1 MERRRRT
8 WSLDTAAERVPGVPG
23 GIVIT
28 PRGRIGTLTAPAFA
42 AALAAARAESPRLVI
57 DLEGVDY
64 ISGPGVM
71 ALRDAASGEGG
82 HAILCGLSE
91 PVRITLELAGVLDS
105 VSIENTRAAAIGR
118 LKGSPAR

>member
-8 WSLDTAAERVPGVPG
+8 WSLDTATERVPG

-28 PRGRIGTLTAPAFA
+28 PRGRIGTLTAPAFGA
-42 AALAAARAESPRLVI
+42 VLAAAQAESPYVVI

-71 ALRDAASGEGG
+71 ALRDAVAGDGG
-82 HAILCGLSE
+82 HATLCGLSE
-91 PVRITLELAGVLDS
+91 PVRITLELAGVLDN
-105 VSIENTRAAAIGR
+105 VSIEDTRAAAIAK
-118 LKGSPAR
+118 LNT

>member
-8 WSLDTAAERVPGVPG
+8 WSLDTATERVPG

-42 AALAAARAESPRLVI
+42 AALAAARAESPRVVI

-105 VSIENTRAAAIGR
+105 VSIEDTRAAAIAR